1 MIVSLIICSVLASVG
16 IIIAAVMSC
25 DACCKFRTEYD
36 ALNQLDEC
44 PEVKVRLVRRNTQ

>member
-25 DACCKFRTEYD
+25 DACCKFRTEY
-36 ALNQLDEC
+36 NQLDEC
-44 PEVKVRLVRRNTQ
+44 PEVKFHLVRRNTT